1 MASGGDGMDISSN
14 DSDFD
19 SENDAE
25 PKKNIFDLPDETLIH
40 IFSFLTTSDVL
51 SIVARVCKK
60 FNVLSKDPGAHV
72 SVLIPFSISSHM
84 ETSDARKLE
93 QFLNGA
99 SRD

>member
-51 SIVARVCKK
+51 SIVARC
-60 FNVLSKDPGAHV
+60 AR
-72 SVLIPFSISSHM
+72 SS
-84 ETSDARKLE
+84 TSYQKIQELMS
-93 QFLNGA
+93 QC
-99 SRD
+99 